1 MISTRGRACWIW
13 PSNTSDGCHANLY
26 FGLIKDEQYSLK
38 YRTIR
43 EIEEAERQL
52 KAETEQVKVSEDFEE
67 SMQDDLLTEDLD

>member
-1 MISTRGRACWIW
+1 
-13 PSNTSDGCHANLY
+13 LY